1 MYRRHACIKTS
12 CGSAMV
18 QWCIAALP
26 LLLLGAISIELSHWH
41 ATRQRLTLAVQR
53 AVDATSLS
61 GGTTNVLERHLSLN
75 LASDLRMPMRV
86 CVTDDVGALM
96 ADFVDRRLS
105 TDLGQRVIRH
115 DHIAAQHRR
124 ALSKGWPQG
133 RGPRSRKTIFEA
145 NRLNVKITAQF
156 RPLSPWVR
164 HVLNPVIFE
173 LTHQAI
179 MQSHRQSE
187 RRRCFNVR

>member
-1 MYRRHACIKTS
+1 MCPRYASASIGR
-12 CGSAMV
+12 GSAMV

-61 GGTTNVLERHLSLN
+61 GGTTDALERHLALH
-75 LASDLRMPMRV
+75 LGSDLRMPMRV
-86 CVTDDVGALM
+86 CVTDDVAALM
-96 ADFVDRRLS
+96 ADFMDRRLS
-105 TDLGQRVIRH
+105 TALGRRVIRH
-115 DHIAAQHRR
+115 DHIAAQHQL

-145 NRLNVKITAQF
+145 NRFNVQVTAQY

-164 HVLNPVIFE
+164 QVLNPVIFE
-173 LTHQAI
+173 LRHQAI
-179 MQSHRQSE
+179 MQSHRQTM
-187 RRRCFNVR
+187 RRRCLNMH